1 MINLPRSVHFVL
13 RVPAAA
19 DLSHS
24 AVPLVNHL
32 AARRSATLPCS
43 TPVFLDVIHSRT
55 RGFFIALALGSHAAY
70 ACSFLASRLPF
81 CLGFPALH
89 VHPARLPFTSTR
101 PLEWRVAGAASRHT
115 ATGQTSLRRS
125 RNTSALISSRSTNAR
140 TSLTDRSTWCVSA
153 RLLLPLPPSFRASL
167 RHALPPPHLL
177 YPSSATSSL
186 GARQSIASGSS
197 LTLFSCPI
205 RLLRGIDRTA
215 ITDLAFLFFAPQHFT
230 SMLVRTL
237 PSCLPSSRPLRA
249 FLRARWRTHA
259 NLSLRGVFTPSVCPH
274 ANLVALGDYR
284 TLRRHR
290 PSSSTVRH
298 QVP

>member
-1 MINLPRSVHFVL
+1 M
-13 RVPAAA
+13 
-19 DLSHS
+19 
-24 AVPLVNHL
+24 
-32 AARRSATLPCS
+32 
-43 TPVFLDVIHSRT
+43 
-55 RGFFIALALGSHAAY
+55 
-70 ACSFLASRLPF
+70 
-81 CLGFPALH
+81 
-89 VHPARLPFTSTR
+89 
-101 PLEWRVAGAASRHT
+101 
-115 ATGQTSLRRS
+115 RRS
-125 RNTSALISSRSTNAR
+125 RNTSALISSRSTSAR

-237 PSCLPSSRPLRA
+237 PSCLPSPRPLRA
-249 FLRARWRTHA
+249 FLCGIGEPTPICPFEAYSHR
-259 NLSLRGVFTPSVCPH
+259 LSVPTLTLWH
-274 ANLVALGDYR
+274 LVITGY
-284 TLRRHR
+284 
-290 PSSSTVRH
+290 
-298 QVP
+298 